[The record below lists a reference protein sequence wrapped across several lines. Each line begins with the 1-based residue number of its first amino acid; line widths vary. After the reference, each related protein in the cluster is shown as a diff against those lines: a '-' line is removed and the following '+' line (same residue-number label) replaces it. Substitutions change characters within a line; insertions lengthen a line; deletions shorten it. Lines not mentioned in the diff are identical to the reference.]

1 MAFISKADFG
11 TAIKTNIL
19 DDITEAD
26 DNKITISIS
35 KAIELMKGYL
45 SARYN
50 ITQIFNKEDDAR
62 NILIVER
69 GVDIALY
76 MLHKRLNPRK
86 IPEHRKEAYKEAK
99 EWLEQ
104 VQALNI
110 NPPDLPLVADGTKDY
125 IQYGG
130 ETRRNNRL
138 Q

>member
-1 MAFISKADFG
+1 MAFITKADFG

-35 KAIELMKGYL
+35 KAIEMMKGYL

-50 ITQIFNKEDDAR
+50 ITQIFNKENDAR

>member
-1 MAFISKADFG
+1 MAFIAKADFG
-11 TAIKTNIL
+11 TSIKTNIL
-19 DDITEAD
+19 DDITETD
-26 DNKITISIS
+26 DNKITIACD
-35 KAIELMKGYL
+35 KAVELMKGYL

-50 ITQIFNKEDDAR
+50 TTQIFNKEGSER

-76 MLHKRLNPRK
+76 FLHKRLNPRK

-99 EWLEQ
+99 EWLEG
-104 VQALNI
+104 VQSLNI
-110 NPPDLPLVADGTKDY
+110 NPTNLPLVADGGADY